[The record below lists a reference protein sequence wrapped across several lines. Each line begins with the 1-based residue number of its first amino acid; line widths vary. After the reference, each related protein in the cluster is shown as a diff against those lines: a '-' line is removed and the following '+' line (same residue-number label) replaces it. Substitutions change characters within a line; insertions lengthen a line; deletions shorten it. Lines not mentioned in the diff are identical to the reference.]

1 MALTTPF
8 ATFVIRCGL
17 PDPWLASNALAVGF
31 HCNVSVW
38 RVAMPVESD
47 VIELFAALN
56 PVESEGTLLEATLL
70 MAVDSEATEL
80 FVDQS

>member
-1 MALTTPF
+1 
-8 ATFVIRCGL
+8 
-17 PDPWLASNALAVGF
+17 
-31 HCNVSVW
+31 
-38 RVAMPVESD
+38 MPVESD